1 MRNLSALND
10 SEVIREAQQ
19 GNRTAFD
26 ELVCRYDKQVLSLAA
41 RYVNQA
47 DEAKDIYQ
55 EVFLRVYKGL
65 NKFQSR
71 SEFAT
76 WLYRITT
83 NVCITHG
90 TRRTKQAQRTKH
102 QHHHDDET
110 ESHTEIGVSQHETD
124 RHTLN
129 AEISTRVHN
138 ALNVLSPQQKMVFTL
153 KHYEGY
159 KLREIAGMLDCSE
172 GTVKKHLFTAT
183 QRMRLQLKDLY
194 E

>member
-65 NKFQSR
+65 HKFQGTKRVRNMALPYYDQCLYHAWHKQKEARATDAR
-71 SEFAT
+71 S
-76 WLYRITT
+76 
-83 NVCITHG
+83 
-90 TRRTKQAQRTKH
+90 Q
-102 QHHHDDET
+102 D
-110 ESHTEIGVSQHETD
+110 
-124 RHTLN
+124 
-129 AEISTRVHN
+129 
-138 ALNVLSPQQKMVFTL
+138 
-153 KHYEGY
+153 
-159 KLREIAGMLDCSE
+159 
-172 GTVKKHLFTAT
+172 
-183 QRMRLQLKDLY
+183 
-194 E
+194 

>member
-19 GNRTAFD
+19 GNKNAFD

-55 EVFLRVYKGL
+55 EVFLRAYKGL
-65 NKFQSR
+65 KKFQSR

-83 NVCITHG
+83 NVCLTHG
-90 TRRTKQAQRTKH
+90 ARRKNHGQRVH
-102 QHHHDDET
+102 NYGHDDNDT
-110 ESHTEIGVSQHETD
+110 ESHTEI
-124 RHTLN
+124 
-129 AEISTRVHN
+129 
-138 ALNVLSPQQKMVFTL
+138 F
-153 KHYEGY
+153 
-159 KLREIAGMLDCSE
+159 
-172 GTVKKHLFTAT
+172 VK
-183 QRMRLQLKDLY
+183 RLAVPGSANQMIQG
-194 E
+194 